1 MGFGYVLSRCA
12 LLFFFLLSAV
22 DAGSFASL
30 QRYQDTDS
38 YLRKPF
44 LDQVTSDCT
53 MEPNGTA
60 FRPHFFSCNTIGKR
74 RPFLVLNDA
83 AVTNSTGDETFP
95 VDFGQTVRFFF
106 DVTSLSRKRR
116 FDNMRVEIELYKRYS
131 GWLGCGWIYI
141 PTFRLLNRENLCEDN
156 SSCPIRP
163 GRQVVELAIEPSHML
178 SQALRMMIHDEAVP
192 YQLAIRI
199 KNRQRPA
206 ADLLCVNYLMRIR
219 I

>member
-116 FDNMRVEIELYKRYS
+116 FDNMRVEIELYKR
-131 GWLGCGWIYI
+131 
-141 PTFRLLNRENLCEDN
+141 NRENLCEDN